1 MYLNKIDI
9 KKLGILLIVSLI
21 TVNFFGCSKPKEG
34 VIAEVNGVDITK
46 EEFNGDYQVY
56 KKIYERLLGE
66 DALQQVGQDGKTL
79 EETLKEDILEKLIME
94 KLVEKETEG
103 MKITVT
109 DEEIQNKLDDYA
121 NQMGGDE
128 KFHEFLLSNNIS
140 KDFFKE
146 NMRKEILVDKHK
158 ENIIKDINISEEDAK
173 KFYEENKD
181 NLILIRASHIL
192 VSSEEEGK
200 KILER
205 LKDGEDFATLATLE
219 SLDSVSAAQGG
230 DLGYFRKGQM
240 ISEFE
245 DAAFSLEIG
254 ETSDLI
260 KTEVG
265 YHIIHLEDRKE
276 TYEDL
281 KQDIVDMLKE
291 QEYIEKIR
299 ELRNKAKVK
308 TI

>member
-1 MYLNKIDI
+1 
-9 KKLGILLIVSLI
+9 
-21 TVNFFGCSKPKEG
+21 
-34 VIAEVNGVDITK
+34 
-46 EEFNGDYQVY
+46 
-56 KKIYERLLGE
+56 
-66 DALQQVGQDGKTL
+66 
-79 EETLKEDILEKLIME
+79 
-94 KLVEKETEG
+94 
-103 MKITVT
+103 
-109 DEEIQNKLDDYA
+109 
-121 NQMGGDE
+121 MGGQE
-128 KFHEFLLSNNIS
+128 KFDEFLVTNNIS
-140 KDFFKE
+140 KEFFYE

-158 ENIIKDINISEEDAK
+158 EYIINNINISEKDAK
-173 KFYEENKD
+173 EFFEQNKD
-181 NLILIRASHIL
+181 NLVKVKASHIL
-192 VSSEEEGK
+192 VSSEEEGN
-200 KILER
+200 KILEK
-205 LKDGEDFATLATLE
+205 LKNGENFATLATLE
-219 SLDSVSAAQGG
+219 SLDSVSAAKGG
-230 DLGYFRKGQM
+230 DLGYFGKGEM

>member
-1 MYLNKIDI
+1 
-9 KKLGILLIVSLI
+9 
-21 TVNFFGCSKPKEG
+21 
-34 VIAEVNGVDITK
+34 
-46 EEFNGDYQVY
+46 
-56 KKIYERLLGE
+56 
-66 DALQQVGQDGKTL
+66 
-79 EETLKEDILEKLIME
+79 
-94 KLVEKETEG
+94 
-103 MKITVT
+103 
-109 DEEIQNKLDDYA
+109 
-121 NQMGGDE
+121 MGGDE
-128 KFHEFLLSNNIS
+128 KFDEFLLSNNIS